1 MKKFIDMLMKLAM
14 PVAINYIKENE
25 DLLAKKFADTK
36 DVPFVGEKGEEMM
49 AAGVISL
56 LVEFLEDTKIK

>member
-1 MKKFIDMLMKLAM
+1 MKKFMAMLMKLAM

-25 DLLAKKFADTK
+25 DLLAKKFADSK

-56 LVEFLEDTKIK
+56 LVEFLEDIKLK

>member
-25 DLLAKKFADTK
+25 ELLAKKFADSK
-36 DVPFVGEKGEEMM
+36 DIPFIREKGEKQI
-49 AAGVISL
+49 ASAFIAL
-56 LVEFLEDTKIK
+56 LVEFLEDIKIK

>member
-1 MKKFIDMLMKLAM
+1 MKKFVAMLLKLSM
-14 PVAINYIKENE
+14 PMAINYIKENE
-25 DLLAKKFADTK
+25 QLLAKKFADSK

-56 LVEFLEDTKIK
+56 LVEFLEDIKLK

>member
-14 PVAINYIKENE
+14 PMAISYIKENE
-25 DLLAKKFADTK
+25 ELLAKKFADSK
-36 DVPFVGEKGEEMM
+36 DIPFIGEKGEEVI

-56 LVEFLEDTKIK
+56 LVEFLEDIKK